1 MAFITAETRSDLIA
15 LSVGMLKQ
23 APSNALLEELIALS
37 VDGGTLADA
46 ADHIAK
52 TAAFKAEYP
61 SFQTAAQY
69 AAEIFDNITTGG
81 TVTAEI
87 RTAVIDLAT
96 GYLTSGAYSKA
107 GLALAIVDFLSQPAA
122 LLNSDFADI
131 AQSVQNRSAAAEYF
145 VVTKEL
151 GGSTDAEL
159 AAAVASVTSD
169 AATLTAANAAAD
181 TTAAAVAVVPGQTF
195 TLTTG
200 LDTGA
205 SFTGGAGNDTF
216 SAIESVT
223 SPVSDSLTAGDSL
236 AGGAGTDTLVVA
248 VSGNVATTA
257 GVATTGIEAA
267 SVYNNNAAQ
276 TYTLDATLMSGLTD
290 VYVNGGTSAT
300 IVNAVGSLP
309 NLHLTSTSQDATVTA
324 TAAATAGDA
333 SAVTIASNASAL
345 TSSATA
351 TYNGVETI
359 NLAVAGAT
367 GTGGLTNYRLN
378 LVSDQLETIKVTGS
392 ANAYVAATFT
402 GAAADSQTSTF
413 DASAATGNVTVD
425 FTRGASA
432 TSAVTMGA
440 GNDHVDFLSTL
451 SEKDVIVGGEGT
463 DTLEIGGT
471 NDYGLTAA
479 TQDNGS
485 GISGFEVL
493 RLKSAAVVDARILT
507 NNDAITNV
515 VFEAGGSYTDS
526 AVTDVTNLSSG
537 TVVLDLAT
545 DSAADAVNFTAAG
558 TGAIT
563 STLTA
568 LDMETINVTT
578 GGLGDIGLT
587 ISGATADVT
596 KVVAA
601 GTQSLNLTVAGTS
614 IATVDAS
621 GVTGLGESFTLSAT
635 ASTAD
640 MTVTPSGV
648 TPSDADTDTANTI
661 TTGAGDDTLTGTAYI
676 DVLTGGAGAD
686 TITGGGGLD
695 QLNGGAGNDSIT
707 GGADNDAISDGAGD
721 DVVSAG
727 DGIDTITLGAGS
739 DNIDGGA
746 GNDVIT
752 AGSNLSSGDTID
764 GGTGTDALTAT
775 LSGAGIAPT
784 ISGTESISIG
794 FGAST
799 YIDMANVTNV
809 SSLVIDAD
817 TSGAAAQVK
826 NLVSGATVTVTDER
840 SLAGAGNITSL
851 TVDTA
856 DAATLGVKIAAN
868 ANAATAA
875 ATSIT
880 GITVTDAASVA
891 ISNVGGGVD
900 NVLDHQ
906 ITGNLALDDTDTTSL
921 SLTSSAYGSLDFVAN
936 DVTGTSELKTFTVS
950 AAAYG
955 DITLDTIID
964 AEELQ
969 TISMTASGE
978 SSDVNIGAIGGTTA
992 STALS
997 SISLTATAGGEI
1009 DTGAISGS
1017 NANMGSITISAD
1029 GANSDVTPGG
1039 AITTGNGAITT
1050 VTLSATNRGNVD
1062 MTSGDLTVGSGLI
1075 SNFSASAGSRGTLDL
1090 AGFASSSTSTQ
1101 TAGAYALSTSDRGS
1115 MTLGDLSLLTD
1126 GALTSLT
1133 VTVGEDSTMSFGTGN
1148 IESAGTITTLSVST
1162 AADAITSGALALG
1175 DAAAAI
1181 TSATVSLDADATND
1195 GDIDITGAVATAVT
1209 FTLGGTADIQLNGTT
1224 AGDITVGYDGNADA
1238 ITTTLTS
1245 ITTLTVN
1252 ASANSGGASEVNLA
1266 LAAKANYSGTS
1277 GVDLVYGAAGADTIT
1292 GGAGADTISGGAG
1305 NDGIDG
1311 GSDADVLSGGAGS
1324 DTLTGGTGADVFAY
1338 TSQGAFTITE
1348 TTAGALGI
1356 AEVQSMVISG
1366 SFVAGEIISVGDGTN
1381 TITYTVLAGDSITDI
1396 AAGVTAAIT
1405 AGTYLYDASASGG
1418 TITLTETAVIG
1429 DADLAM
1435 QTASVT
1441 TQILKE
1447 TDASVSVSGSTVSG
1461 QDIITDFASVD
1472 SIALPATA
1480 TAASTATAVAGA
1492 SGTAGTTATTNVE
1505 VSAGGKVTFAAAD
1518 DTLAERVV
1526 AIAADD
1532 TDLADG
1538 EVAFFEHGGNTYVYI
1553 ADDTDVATT
1562 DALIQLTGVTGYTTA
1577 SISSGVLTFA

>member
-1 MAFITAETRSDLIA
+1 MAFITAETRSDLIELA
-15 LSVGMLKQ
+15 VAMLKQ
-23 APSNALLEELIALS
+23 APSAALLDELIALS
-37 VDGGTLADA
+37 TDGGSLADA

-52 TAAFKAEYP
+52 TDAFKAEYP
-61 SFQTAAQY
+61 SFQTAEQY
-69 AAEIFDNITTGG
+69 ATEIFDNITTGG
-81 TVTAEI
+81 TIDAGVREL
-87 RTAVIDLAT
+87 VIELAT
-96 GYLTSGAYSKA
+96 SMLVTGTVSKA
-107 GLALAIVDFLSQPAA
+107 GLALEIAKVLSDPAT
-122 LLNSDFADI
+122 LLHPDFADI
-131 AQSVQNRSAAAEYF
+131 AQSFQNRADAAEYF

-151 GGSTDAEL
+151 GGSTAAEL
-159 AAAVASVTSD
+159 AAAIASVTSD

-181 TTAAAVAVVPGQTF
+181 ATASAEEVVPGQTF

-200 LDTGA
+200 LDTGS
-205 SFTGGAGNDTF
+205 SFTGGTGNDTF
-216 SAIESVT
+216 SAIESST
-223 SPVSDSLTAGDSL
+223 TPVSDSLTAGDSL
-236 AGGAGTDTLVVA
+236 VGGEGTDTLVVA

-267 SVYNNNAAQ
+267 SIYNNNAAQ
-276 TYTLDATLMSGLTD
+276 DYTLDATLMSGLTD
-290 VYVNGGTSAT
+290 IYVNGGTDGS
-300 IVNAVGSLP
+300 IVSAVGSLP

-333 SAVTIASNASAL
+333 DEVTIASNASAL

-351 TYNGVETI
+351 TYNGIETI

-378 LVSDQLETIKVTGS
+378 LASDALETINVTGA

-463 DTLEIGGT
+463 DTFEIGGT

-526 AVTDVTNLSSG
+526 AVTDATNLSSG

-545 DSAADAVNFTAAG
+545 DSAADSLNFTAAG
-558 TGAIT
+558 VGAIT

-578 GGLGDIGLT
+578 GGLGNVGLT

-648 TPSDADTDTANTI
+648 TPSDADADTANSI

-676 DVLTGGAGAD
+676 DILTGGAGAD

-739 DNIDGGA
+739 DSIDGGA

-752 AGSNLSSGDTID
+752 AGSNLSSGDTIV

-775 LSGAGIAPT
+775 ISGVGIAPT
-784 ISGTESISIG
+784 ISGTESISLG

-799 YIDMANVTNV
+799 YVDMANVTDV
-809 SSLVIDAD
+809 SSLVLDSA
-817 TSGAAAQVK
+817 TAGGAAVQVK
-826 NLVSGATVTVTDER
+826 NLISGATITVTDEA
-840 SLAGAGNITSL
+840 SLAGAGDLTTL

-856 DAATLGVKIAAN
+856 ADATVGVKIAAN
-868 ANAATAA
+868 ANAAIAA
-875 ATSIT
+875 ATSIGAVT
-880 GITVTDAASVA
+880 FTDAASVA
-891 ISNVGGGVD
+891 FTNVGGSAD

-906 ITGNLALDDTDTTSL
+906 ITGNIVLDDTDTTSL

-936 DVTGTSELKTFTVS
+936 DVTNSSELKTLTVS
-950 AAAYG
+950 AASYG
-955 DITLDTIID
+955 DITLDNIDD

-969 TISMTASGE
+969 TITITAAGE
-978 SSDVNIGAIGGTTA
+978 SADVIIDDIGTGTA
-992 STALS
+992 STALT
-997 SISLTATAGGEI
+997 SISLAATSGGTI
-1009 DTGAISGS
+1009 DTGIIDTTANLSTVSVTADGTNS
-1017 NANMGSITISAD
+1017 NVTSTGIIDTNGGSISQVTIAASDRGTVDMTGQDLTVTTGLISALSVSATGRGTVDLD
-1029 GANSDVTPGG
+1029 GFTATSAATG
-1039 AITTGNGAITT
+1039 AAGAFSITTGT
-1050 VTLSATNRGNVD
+1050 
-1062 MTSGDLTVGSGLI
+1062 
-1075 SNFSASAGSRGTLDL
+1075 RGTITMGNADI
-1090 AGFASSSTSTQ
+1090 S
-1101 TAGAYALSTSDRGS
+1101 
-1115 MTLGDLSLLTD
+1115 TD
-1126 GALTSLT
+1126 GNATSIT
-1133 VTVGEDSTMSFGTGN
+1133 VTVGEDSTLSAGTGV
-1148 IESAGTITTLSVST
+1148 ITAAGTITDTVVSV
-1162 AADAITSGALALG
+1162 AADAVTSGTLTVGQVDAVHT
-1175 DAAAAI
+1175 DAAV
-1181 TSATVSLDADATND
+1181 TLSADATN
-1195 GDIDITGAVATAVT
+1195 GATIDLIGAT
-1209 FTLGGTADIQLNGTT
+1209 FTALDYNLGGSANITQAYDNQGTGQLELT
-1224 AGDITVGYDGNADA
+1224 YDGTASAVKVFNDA
-1238 ITTTLTS
+1238 TEPTITS
-1245 ITTLTVN
+1245 MVVN
-1252 ASANSGGASEVNLA
+1252 AGTS
-1266 LAAKANYSGTS
+1266 SGTNSWDSTLASKLTYTGGS
-1277 GVDLVYGAAGADTIT
+1277 GADRVIGTAGADTIT
-1292 GGAGADTISGGAG
+1292 GGAGDDVIYNAGRTETYLIATATTGDEFVYTINGVANTNVQTGTDEDVEGAAIAALINADYVATGGAIATYATATDTLTVTYGAYFGTAGAVTGSDGAGGAATGGVTVTATSTGSNAGKDVINGGSGSDVLAGGAG
-1305 NDGIDG
+1305 
-1311 GSDADVLSGGAGS
+1311 A
-1324 DTLTGGTGADVFAY
+1324 
-1338 TSQGAFTITE
+1338 
-1348 TTAGALGI
+1348 
-1356 AEVQSMVISG
+1356 
-1366 SFVAGEIISVGDGTN
+1366 
-1381 TITYTVLAGDSITDI
+1381 DSITTGSGSDDVVI
-1396 AAGVTAAIT
+1396 LDGLTNTGLSVV
-1405 AGTYLYDASASGG
+1405 ASATSFAAATVANGDTMTFANGVDVITDFTSGVDDLVVSQA
-1418 TITLTETAVIG
+1418 TVTFEATAPTTLIG
-1429 DADLAM
+1429 ATVADLAEDEVHGARGDY
-1435 QTASVT
+1435 TSSTGVWTFSAT
-1441 TQILKE
+1441 
-1447 TDASVSVSGSTVSG
+1447 GS
-1461 QDIITDFASVD
+1461 DYL
-1472 SIALPATA
+1472 IAIND
-1480 TAASTATAVAGA
+1480 
-1492 SGTAGTTATTNVE
+1492 GT
-1505 VSAGGKVTFAAAD
+1505 AAD
-1518 DTLAERVV
+1518 DSLIT
-1526 AIAADD
+1526 
-1532 TDLADG
+1532 
-1538 EVAFFEHGGNTYVYI
+1538 NTNVMI
-1553 ADDTDVATT
+1553 
-1562 DALIQLTGVTGYTTA
+1562 LTGVTALVAGDF
-1577 SISSGVLTFA
+1577 I